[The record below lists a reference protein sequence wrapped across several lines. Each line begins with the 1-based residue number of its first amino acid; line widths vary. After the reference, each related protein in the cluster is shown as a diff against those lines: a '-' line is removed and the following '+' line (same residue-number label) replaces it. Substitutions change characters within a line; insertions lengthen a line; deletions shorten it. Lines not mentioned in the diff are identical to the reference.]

1 MLNGAFN
8 YTWEM
13 TDSHDRLSN
22 RSKGSL
28 TRKHLIGATVYY
40 NLPFVQ
46 LWFKGCIPPAFSY
59 NGVLFTGRAYDQG
72 SMQYFIYIVV
82 TAQLRWRTSPNRIV
96 KMKSSNG

>member
-22 RSKGSL
+22 RKGSL

-46 LWFKGCIPPAFSY
+46 LWFKGCIPQPFLTMEYFSVV
-59 NGVLFTGRAYDQG
+59 VLMIKEACST
-72 SMQYFIYIVV
+72 SFI
-82 TAQLRWRTSPNRIV
+82 
-96 KMKSSNG
+96 